1 MPLINTVNTLGAVVA
16 PGGAAAEQVAHED
29 AVHRDMGEDRIAV
42 VASHD
47 ELSESLSLAPAAAR
61 IASRHTAGLL
71 YPRGGVAAHVA
82 PYRAEYAPN
91 YAIASKAIGPERT

>member
-1 MPLINTVNTLGAVVA
+1 MPIINTIAAAAIPV
-16 PGGAAAEQVAHED
+16 GAATAPVAHE
-29 AVHRDMGEDRIAV
+29 ATVLRDMGEERIAV

-61 IASRHTAGLL
+61 IASRHTTGLL
-71 YPRGGVAAHVA
+71 YPHGGVAAHIA